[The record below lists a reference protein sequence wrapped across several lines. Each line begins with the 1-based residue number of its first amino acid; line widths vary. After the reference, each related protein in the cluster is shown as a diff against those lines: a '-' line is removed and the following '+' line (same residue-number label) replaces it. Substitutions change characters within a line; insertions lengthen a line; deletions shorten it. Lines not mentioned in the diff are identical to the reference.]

1 MHRRDALE
9 LHDLF
14 LGRAIGAVFG
24 TMLGGWLC
32 DVCPIKVAMSCCI
45 GSSALSVLSVPF
57 AAATGNAWILSANF
71 FLLGCVGS
79 ALVSFT
85 VSAACWSFPGKEV
98 GPVLATCNG
107 AFGMTSAALPLIFK
121 LLHWQGKAV
130 VEYSFVAACSLP
142 PLAFLLASQA
152 PTRPVE
158 KSLEEIESEGDQ
170 DAALHRVRIQQWVAV
185 IAAAVAQFL
194 FSGANSALLSWIVLY
209 SADELEDRSVAPF
222 LVSLLQS
229 SLMLGSFGASRYQR
243 YFALWN
249 LARFQVFAVLSG
261 LLLWLP
267 FTKSIFATVCAL
279 AWYGLAGGP
288 LVTYCSTLLN
298 QHCSPSGLQLAVI
311 NVGGNF
317 GASAGPFIVGILMI
331 KSGPSAL
338 PLTVSYAFLA
348 ALLGFGVASIERRPK
363 GEPLLGAG
371 GQ

>member
-1 MHRRDALE
+1 
-9 LHDLF
+9 
-14 LGRAIGAVFG
+14 
-24 TMLGGWLC
+24 ML
-32 DVCPIKVAMSCCI
+32 VK
-45 GSSALSVLSVPF
+45 SS
-57 AAATGNAWILSANF
+57 TR
-71 FLLGCVGS
+71 
-79 ALVSFT
+79 
-85 VSAACWSFPGKEV
+85 
-98 GPVLATCNG
+98 
-107 AFGMTSAALPLIFK
+107 
-121 LLHWQGKAV
+121 HWQGKAV

-170 DAALHRVRIQQWVAV
+170 DADGRRVFESDAALHRVRIQQWVAV

-209 SADELEDRSVAPF
+209 SADDAWLTVLPFAVELEDRSVAPF
-222 LVSLLQS
+222 LVSLLQG

-317 GASAGPFIVGILMI
+317 GASAGAIIERPFIVGILMI

-348 ALLGFGVASIERRPK
+348 ALLGFGVASIERRWAES
-363 GEPLLGAG
+363 GELMGPAVGWVDGSLFLVPPRILVLRSTITSNFKFRLSDPAASASPLATLTGLSVLDGQGPLPMRPMYFAAGA
-371 GQ
+371 